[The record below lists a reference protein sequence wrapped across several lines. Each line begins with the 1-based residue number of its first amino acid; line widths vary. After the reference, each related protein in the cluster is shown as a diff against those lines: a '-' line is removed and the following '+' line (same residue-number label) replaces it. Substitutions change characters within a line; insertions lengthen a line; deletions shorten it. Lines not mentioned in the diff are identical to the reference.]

1 MDTIEDISLSRI
13 ATIISNGI
21 IIRTSNN
28 TKWDRVLSNA
38 GQSDLFKQYEYALT
52 PDSFRYH
59 NGQEYKNDNPRFSEL
74 YSAIKAILIKVYDH
88 GQNPEAFTK
97 LIGSIVEEI
106 DIMDVFNEESQDY
119 LGRKT
124 RYDNPL
130 EYLFR
135 GHTDDE
141 CLELIKKDARKEYHD
156 LVYNLHTLNLDIG
169 YSDYQ
174 LVLKPFTQQGAVELD
189 RNPSLLMGWLE
200 NEFPAVALS
209 YKEAL
214 ENYIKGNPVSCISTC
229 RNIIV
234 GIFEDS
240 KDDETKWLKG
250 LQKLSTDTYIENVN
264 MPGHIVD
271 GSANKKLGIENVK
284 FKFSRFLTI
293 YQLYSLSS
301 DLGPH
306 VNEGPMIDSVTYRET
321 ATMNDA
327 LWILR
332 MTEDL
337 LIWIKERLKKEDNSV
352 TVDTIVF

>member
-1 MDTIEDISLSRI
+1 MDSIEEISLSRI
-13 ATIISNGI
+13 ATIISNRI

-28 TKWDRVLSNA
+28 AKWDRVLSNA
-38 GQSDLFKQYEYALT
+38 GQSELFKTYEYALT
-52 PDSFRYH
+52 PDSFNIS
-59 NGQEYKNDNPRFSEL
+59 NGREYTNDNPRFSEF
-74 YSAIKAILIKVYDH
+74 YSAIKAILKTVYDH
-88 GQNPEAFTK
+88 GQNPEAFIK
-97 LIGSIVEEI
+97 LIGSIIEEI
-106 DIMDVFNEESQDY
+106 DIMDVLNEDSQEY

-124 RYDNPL
+124 RYNNPL
-130 EYLFR
+130 EHILK
-135 GHTDDE
+135 GHNDEE
-141 CLELIKKDARKEYHD
+141 CLEIIQKEAKKEYHD
-156 LVYNLHTLNLDIG
+156 LVYNLHILNLDIG

-200 NEFPAVALS
+200 TEFPVVALS

-214 ENYIKGNPVSCISTC
+214 ENYIKGNSVSCISTC

-234 GIFEDS
+234 GIFDDS

-250 LQKLSTDTYIENVN
+250 LQKLSTDTYIENVKI
-264 MPGHIVD
+264 PGHIVD
-271 GSANKKLGIENVK
+271 GSANKKLAIENVK
-284 FKFSRFLTI
+284 FKFSRFLSI
-293 YQLYSLSS
+293 YHLYSLSS

-306 VNEGPMIDSVTYRET
+306 INEGPMIDGVLYREK

-337 LIWIKERLKKEDNSV
+337 LIWIKERLKKEVNSV
-352 TVDTIVF
+352 TVDTIKF

>member
-13 ATIISNGI
+13 ATIINNHL
-21 IIRTSNN
+21 IIRTTNN
-28 TKWDRVLSNA
+28 AKWDRVLSNA
-38 GQSDLFKQYEYALT
+38 GQSELFNKYKYALT
-52 PDSFRYH
+52 PESFNYS
-59 NGQEYKNDNPRFSEL
+59 NGIDYINDNPRFREF
-74 YSAIKAILIKVYDH
+74 YSAIKSILKTVYNH
-88 GQNPEAFTK
+88 GQNSEAFIK
-97 LIGSIVEEI
+97 LISSIIEEI
-106 DIMDVFNEESQDY
+106 DIMDVLNEDLQEI

-124 RYDNPL
+124 RYNNPL
-130 EYLFR
+130 EYIFKGR
-135 GHTDDE
+135 TDIE
-141 CLELIKKDARKEYHD
+141 CLEIIQREAKKEYHE
-156 LVYNLHTLNLDIG
+156 LVHNLHILNMDIG

-174 LVLKPFTQQGAVELD
+174 LVLKPFTQQGAITID
-189 RNPSLLMGWLE
+189 RNPSLLMDWLE
-200 NEFPAVALS
+200 TEFPAVALS

-234 GIFEDS
+234 GICDDS

-250 LQKLSTDTYIENVN
+250 LQKLSTDTYIENVQV
-264 MPGHIVD
+264 PKHIID
-271 GSANKKLGIENVK
+271 DSANKKLGIQNVK

-301 DLGPH
+301 NLGPH
-306 VNEGPMIDSVTYRET
+306 INEGPMIDSILYREK

-337 LIWIKERLKKEDNSV
+337 LIWVKERLKQDDSSI
-352 TVDTIVF
+352 TVDTIEF